1 MCVLINVCSALL
13 FCGTFKRSSVPSAAA
28 CSCSSSPLLFLPL
41 LLLLL
46 LLLFHPRACA
56 SPPSLSLCLAPPGC
70 HCGGGGCVG
79 GGIPAP
85 GSAGRG
91 FLGESAPSRPR
102 TRAGFLCSDKMSQ
115 TRKQGG
121 DWPRGSRR
129 QGGRWW
135 RSSGSHAPPP
145 GSCRR
150 HRETARL
157 DESGCPARSPPAGHL
172 LPPGERERYYEWV
185 LLAMRDFC
193 QKKVTLAQS
202 LQLSA
207 VNVLEETAANCIL
220 DLSLWVVLE
229 TSHTVEV

>member
-1 MCVLINVCSALL
+1 MCVLININVCSLF
-13 FCGTFKRSSVPSAAA
+13 FCGTFKRSLVPSAAA

-46 LLLFHPRACA
+46 FLPHAYA

-70 HCGGGGCVG
+70 HHGGGGCAG
-79 GGIPAP
+79 DGIPAP

-115 TRKQGG
+115 TRRQGG

-135 RSSGSHAPPP
+135 RSSGSRAPPL
-145 GSCRR
+145 GSGRR
-150 HRETARL
+150 HRETAQL

-172 LPPGERERYYEWV
+172 LPPGEREQYYEWV
-185 LLAMRDFC
+185 LLAVRDLC
-193 QKKVTLAQS
+193 QKQVTLAQS

-207 VNVLEETAANCIL
+207 VTVLEETGANCIF

-229 TSHTVEV
+229 T